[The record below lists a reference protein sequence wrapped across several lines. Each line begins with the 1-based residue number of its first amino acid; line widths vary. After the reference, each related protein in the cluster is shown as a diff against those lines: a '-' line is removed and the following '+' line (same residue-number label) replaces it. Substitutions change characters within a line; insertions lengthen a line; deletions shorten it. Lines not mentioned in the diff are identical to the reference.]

1 MNTNYSKWRFDCQS
15 HGLNPSSVESYLQE
29 FAAELAHSGYTRLSI
44 NDYAI
49 SIAHFGDWLRRQGMS
64 LEDADGKALRR
75 FAVHDCRC
83 FGVHKKKRLCGR
95 YLKRIRRFMRYL
107 ADRGVVRWAERTQK
121 EPQKVPVPYIVE
133 FRDWIH
139 RHRGLTEAT
148 IRRYEQG
155 LSRLVLSLGSETHHY
170 DAARIRKVICNE
182 AKDYCAATARA
193 EANSLRAYLR
203 FLASQSLC
211 RPGLDHAVPTV
222 PQWRLSAL
230 PRYLPPRQVERVI
243 ASCDVSSPV
252 GLRDRAILLLLSRL
266 GLRAG
271 DIRRLLLDDINWPE
285 GTLRVAGKGRRE
297 VRLPL
302 PQDAGDAVLAY
313 LKRARPRA
321 PYDQVF
327 LCVNAPIRPLQP
339 PASVSNIVRLAVRRA
354 GIAKPPSTGANLLRH
369 SAATSMLRAGA
380 TLDAVSA
387 LLRHRSTD
395 TTAHYAK
402 VDLATLQTVV
412 QPWPEG
418 AQC

>member
-1 MNTNYSKWRFDCQS
+1 
-15 HGLNPSSVESYLQE
+15 
-29 FAAELAHSGYTRLSI
+29 
-44 NDYAI
+44 
-49 SIAHFGDWLRRQGMS
+49 
-64 LEDADGKALRR
+64 
-75 FAVHDCRC
+75 
-83 FGVHKKKRLCGR
+83 
-95 YLKRIRRFMRYL
+95 
-107 ADRGVVRWAERTQK
+107 
-121 EPQKVPVPYIVE
+121 
-133 FRDWIH
+133 
-139 RHRGLTEAT
+139 
-148 IRRYEQG
+148 
-155 LSRLVLSLGSETHHY
+155 
-170 DAARIRKVICNE
+170 
-182 AKDYCAATARA
+182 
-193 EANSLRAYLR
+193 
-203 FLASQSLC
+203 
-211 RPGLDHAVPTV
+211 
-222 PQWRLSAL
+222 
-230 PRYLPPRQVERVI
+230 
-243 ASCDVSSPV
+243 VSSPV

-321 PYDQVF
+321 AYDQVF